1 MSKPTIYV
9 DSIVLNSGDYIE
21 FNIVTI
27 NNSPWYEINHH
38 SLFNI
43 SSYYQGNDFERAF
56 NFYKEILLAFK
67 GVRTCE
73 EFSKRKDEILKYIE
87 TEYNNKSNDDVSLK
101 IKSLFLGMND
111 F

>member
-1 MSKPTIYV
+1 MSKRTIYV

-38 SLFNI
+38 SSFNI

-67 GVRTCE
+67 GVKACE
-73 EFSKRKDEILKYIE
+73 EFSKRKDEILKQIE
-87 TEYNNKSNDDVSLK
+87 MEYKNNKTENVGLK
-101 IKSLFLGMND
+101 MKSLFLGMND